1 MDLNDLRAVVG
12 DTSRQT
18 VFHHAE
24 VEFTKLTNLIA
35 QSIEK
40 TKAAR
45 VATDSLSELRHLAE
59 EESIYLLQMETL
71 KPFSWGTIAQY

>member
-1 MDLNDLRAVVG
+1 VG
-12 DTSRQT
+12 DTNRQT

-35 QSIEK
+35 ERVEK

-45 VATDSLSELRHLAE
+45 VAIDSLSELRHLGE
-59 EESIYLLQMETL
+59 EKSAPPTGSVEINGWNPTALG
-71 KPFSWGTIAQY
+71 F